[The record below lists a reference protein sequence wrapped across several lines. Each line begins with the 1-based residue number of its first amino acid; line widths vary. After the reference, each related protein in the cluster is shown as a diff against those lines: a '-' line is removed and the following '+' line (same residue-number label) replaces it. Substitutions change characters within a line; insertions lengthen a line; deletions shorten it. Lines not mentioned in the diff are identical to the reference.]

1 MKRKYELNLY
11 APFQYEDLQDHFERM
26 AARGW
31 ALESL
36 GGYFSPTEKRRRRSL
51 CATPW
56 PFTPR

>member
-36 GGYFSPTEKRRRRSL
+36 GGYLFTYRKRRSL